1 MNLDDAKDLW
11 TSEQD
16 SAPPAMSARSL
27 SDDEL
32 LRFVK
37 ENAAAFDRRLW
48 RRDLLESIA
57 AVAVFLF
64 FGWILLRDP
73 SWWTRSGALLL
84 MAGSAY
90 VFWRLRRA
98 RTRYASPSSSDRPVA
113 EVLRTERAKVEEQIQ
128 LLDTVLWWYLAPITL
143 GALLIVVGSNGW
155 TWSALMQAV
164 LVLLVAG
171 ALYLLNQR
179 GRRCTYEPRR
189 EKLTRLLEEV
199 QENTA

>member
-1 MNLDDAKDLW
+1 MNLDDAKELW
-11 TSEQD
+11 TSKQD
-16 SAPPAMSARSL
+16 SNTPPMSARSL

-32 LRFVK
+32 LHFVK
-37 ENAAAFDRRLW
+37 EKAEAFDRRLW

-73 SWWTRSGALLL
+73 SWWTRSGAL
-84 MAGSAY
+84 
-90 VFWRLRRA
+90 RRA
-98 RTRYASPSSSDRPVA
+98 RTRYAAPSDRPVA

-155 TWSALMQAV
+155 TWSALVQAV
-164 LVLLVAG
+164 LVLLVTG
-171 ALYLLNQR
+171 ALYLFNQR
-179 GRRCTYEPRR
+179 GRRCTYEPRH
-189 EKLTRLLEEV
+189 EKLTRLLEQVE
-199 QENTA
+199 ENTP

>member
-1 MNLDDAKDLW
+1 MNLDDAKELW

-16 SAPPAMSARSL
+16 SNTPSMSARSL

-32 LRFVK
+32 LRLVK
-37 ENAAAFDRRLW
+37 EKAEAFNQRLW

-57 AVAVFLF
+57 AVATFLF

-98 RTRYASPSSSDRPVA
+98 RTRHAAPSPDRPVA

-128 LLDTVLWWYLAPITL
+128 LLNNILGWYLAPITL

-155 TWSALMQAV
+155 TWSALIQAV

-171 ALYLLNQR
+171 AVYLFNQR
-179 GRRCTYEPRR
+179 GRRCTYEPRYER
-189 EKLTRLLEEV
+189 LTRLLEKVE
-199 QENTA
+199 ESAS

>member
-16 SAPPAMSARSL
+16 SPPPPMSTHSL

-32 LRFVK
+32 LRLVK
-37 ENAAAFDRRLW
+37 EKAEAFDTRIW

-57 AVAVFLF
+57 AIAVFLF
-64 FGWILLRDP
+64 FGWVLLQDP
-73 SWWTRSGALLL
+73 SWWTRSGALLV

-98 RTRYASPSSSDRPVA
+98 RTRYAAPSADRPVA

-128 LLDTVLWWYLAPITL
+128 LLENILWWYLAPIVL
-143 GALLIVVGSNGW
+143 GALLIVFGSNGW
-155 TWSALMQAV
+155 SWATLIQSV
-164 LVLLVAG
+164 VVLLIAG
-171 ALYLLNQR
+171 GIYVLNQR

-189 EKLTRLLEEV
+189 EKLTHLLEQVE
-199 QENTA
+199 ENAS

>member
-11 TSEQD
+11 ASEQD
-16 SAPPAMSARSL
+16 SDTPSMSARSL

-37 ENAAAFDRRLW
+37 EKAAAFDRRLW

-98 RTRYASPSSSDRPVA
+98 RTRYAAPSLDRPVA
-113 EVLRTERAKVEEQIQ
+113 EVLRTERTKVEEQIQ
-128 LLDTVLWWYLAPITL
+128 LLNTVLWWYLAPITL

-155 TWSALMQAV
+155 TWRALIQAA
-164 LVLLVAG
+164 LVLFVAG

-199 QENTA
+199 EENTA

>member
-16 SAPPAMSARSL
+16 SNTPPMSARSL

-37 ENAAAFDRRLW
+37 EKAEAFDRRLW

-98 RTRYASPSSSDRPVA
+98 RTRYAPPSPDRPVA

-128 LLDTVLWWYLAPITL
+128 LLNNILWWYLAPITM

-155 TWSALMQAV
+155 TWSALVQAALVV
-164 LVLLVAG
+164 LIAG
-171 ALYLLNQR
+171 AIYLLNQR
-179 GRRCTYEPRR
+179 GRRCTYEPRH
-189 EKLTRLLEEV
+189 EKLTRLLEKVEG
-199 QENTA
+199 NAS